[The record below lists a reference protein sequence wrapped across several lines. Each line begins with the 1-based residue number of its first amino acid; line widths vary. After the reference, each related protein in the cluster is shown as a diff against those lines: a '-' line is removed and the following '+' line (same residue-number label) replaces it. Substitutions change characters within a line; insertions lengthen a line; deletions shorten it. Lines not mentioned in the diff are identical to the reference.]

1 MLLSPLAVAANL
13 LNDFIIY
20 LYSADARILDPVQIA
35 IANDA
40 EQSASVRR
48 TIQCCTYSIVWLL
61 LVWGVG
67 RVGKSCEF

>member
-20 LYSADARILDPVQIA
+20 LADPGILDPVQNA
-35 IANDA
+35 IANNA

-48 TIQCCTYSIVWLL
+48 II
-61 LVWGVG
+61 
-67 RVGKSCEF
+67 

>member
-1 MLLSPLAVAANL
+1 VLLSPLAVAANL

-20 LYSADARILDPVQIA
+20 LADAGILDPVQNA
-35 IANDA
+35 IANDL

-61 LVWGVG
+61 FV
-67 RVGKSCEF
+67 